1 MKKDS
6 QRPFG
11 FYLVYW
17 THFNEE
23 TKPHFHSIF
32 VPFHL
37 KNMFVRNSEYFPKV
51 FSQQYKVRVLDLT
64 STLRLRSV
72 LLLKCTFQLALDLW
86 KWKWAV
92 KEHAN
97 DFEVIIKSGEQINDV
112 IIFNAFQERS
122 TLITTETS
130 LREI

>member
-1 MKKDS
+1 MKKGS
-6 QRPFG
+6 QRP
-11 FYLVYW
+11 LVFALF
-17 THFNEE
+17 TERILMRRRNPIFIQFSFLF
-23 TKPHFHSIF
+23 TLKTCLSGILSIF
-32 VPFHL
+32 QRF
-37 KNMFVRNSEYFPKV
+37 FP
-51 FSQQYKVRVLDLT
+51 QQYKFRVLDLT

-92 KEHAN
+92 KGHAN
-97 DFEVIIKSGEQINDV
+97 DFEVIIKSSEQINDV

-122 TLITTETS
+122 TLITTEAF